1 MFKGYLY
8 LAIAILGEIVGT
20 NLLQTTKN
28 FTIVK
33 NSLFF
38 ILAYG
43 ICFYF
48 LSLALNYIPLNVAY
62 ALWGALGI
70 IVITCTSVLIWHEQ
84 LNVPTLI
91 GLGFIIIGTLL
102 VEYFHN

>member
-33 NSLFF
+33 NSLFC

-48 LSLALNYIPLNVAY
+48 LSLGGHGSFP
-62 ALWGALGI
+62 
-70 IVITCTSVLIWHEQ
+70 
-84 LNVPTLI
+84 
-91 GLGFIIIGTLL
+91 
-102 VEYFHN
+102 